1 MKLRKGNEDKSVNLE
16 DHLRS
21 LTGKETAAPASAP
34 AAKELSRNAD
44 PGIVSITADDR
55 AGKGFIVDE
64 EGRILTNFHLINAA
78 SRIKVTLSSGD
89 IFLGKVVRKDAARDL
104 ALLQIP
110 TRTSG
115 HLALGDAGSV
125 DVGEEVMI
133 PGPRAGERSSGV
145 ISAIRKINGTQILQ
159 IDMPL
164 DPANSGCPVMTS
176 AGAVVGISTFKLGHQ
191 QNSGGT
197 AVSVNE
203 LKAFIFGL

>member
-1 MKLRKGNEDKSVNLE
+1 MNLE

-21 LTGKETAAPASAP
+21 LAGKETSGSAGVSAAPAAP
-34 AAKELSRNAD
+34 AAEHSKNAD
-44 PGIVSITADDR
+44 PSIVSIAADDR
-55 AGKGFIVDE
+55 AGKGFIVDG
-64 EGRILTNFHLINAA
+64 EGRVLTNFHLINMA
-78 SRIKVTLSSGD
+78 SRIKVTTASGD

-110 TRTSG
+110 TRTSV

-125 DVGEEVMI
+125 DVGEEVTI
-133 PGPRAGERSSGV
+133 PGPKAGERSRGV

-159 IDMPL
+159 VDVPL
-164 DPANSGCPVMTS
+164 DPTNSGCPVMTS
-176 AGAVVGISTFKLGHQ
+176 AGTVVGITTFKLGHQ
-191 QNSGGT
+191 NESSGV